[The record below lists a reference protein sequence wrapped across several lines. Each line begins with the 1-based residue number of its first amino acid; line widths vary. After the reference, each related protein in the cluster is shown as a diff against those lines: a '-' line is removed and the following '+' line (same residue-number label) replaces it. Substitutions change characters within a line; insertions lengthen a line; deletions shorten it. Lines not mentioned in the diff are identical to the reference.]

1 MNRKTMLGVT
11 LAWFM
16 SMGVPSLEA
25 SPKTVSPVKD
35 TVKTVQDRVQWLI
48 VVGREGDGKFYLS
61 YFENGKRVIHTL
73 ASPWRPQKDGWVY
86 TPAWEFTVLAKPW
99 TRRSNKFD
107 AVMPHA
113 IHIHKGIYIHGWHVD
128 GSLLSHGCIRVPRWT
143 AKQLLK
149 TVPLRTKVIIR
160 DTLPRK

>member
-11 LAWFM
+11 LAWLM

-35 TVKTVQDRVQWLI
+35 TVKTIQDRVQWLI
-48 VVGREGDGKFYLS
+48 VVGREWDGKFYLS

-86 TPAWEFTVLAKPW
+86 TPEWTFSIIAKPG
-99 TRRSNKFD
+99 TRRSIKFN
-107 AVMPHA
+107 AIMPHSL
-113 IHIHKGIYIHGWHVD
+113 HIQKGIYIHGWNVD
-128 GSLLSHGCIRVPRWT
+128 GTMLSHGCIRVKT
-143 AKQLLK
+143 GVAKKLLK
-149 TVPLRTKVIIR
+149 IVPQGTKVIIR
-160 DTLPRK
+160 DTFPQK